1 MDEQEK
7 VPEEKSEQASG
18 ELNEGATT
26 DRRGYS
32 RRAEGGAAV
41 VLRRLAEQEKNSL
54 VPTDDVCVSGG
65 DSTEAPAALLINGS
79 H

>member
-1 MDEQEK
+1 MEEQEK

-26 DRRGYS
+26 GRRGYS

-41 VLRRLAEQEKNSL
+41 GLRRLAEQENSL